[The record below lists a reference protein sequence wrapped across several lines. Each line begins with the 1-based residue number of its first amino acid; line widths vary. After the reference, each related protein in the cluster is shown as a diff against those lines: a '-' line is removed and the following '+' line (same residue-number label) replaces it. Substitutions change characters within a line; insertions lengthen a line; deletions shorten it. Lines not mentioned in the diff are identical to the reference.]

1 MKWPWQRKEPPSD
14 EVLEIEKSL
23 QQTKIL
29 IAQAYAGFN
38 SAADQELVES
48 YVYEIQAL
56 QARYSYLLRQR
67 KAWGEAAGGEKT
79 ASRPVR
85 AVSGGGRVPPRPLP
99 SRAAPQKAVATE
111 QPHVE
116 EGPVAPILPVA

>member
-1 MKWPWQRKEPPSD
+1 MKWPWRQEKPSD

-23 QQTKIL
+23 QETKIL

-67 KAWGEAAGGEKT
+67 KAYDVSAGG
-79 ASRPVR
+79 
-85 AVSGGGRVPPRPLP
+85 
-99 SRAAPQKAVATE
+99 
-111 QPHVE
+111 
-116 EGPVAPILPVA
+116 

>member
-1 MKWPWQRKEPPSD
+1 MKWRREKPSE

-23 QQTKIL
+23 QETKIL

-38 SAADQELVES
+38 AVSDPELVES

-67 KAWGEAAGGEKT
+67 KAYDAAPGEKSIPRT
-79 ASRPVR
+79 ARTEDGPAVPV
-85 AVSGGGRVPPRPLP
+85 
-99 SRAAPQKAVATE
+99 
-111 QPHVE
+111 
-116 EGPVAPILPVA
+116 LPVA

>member
-1 MKWPWQRKEPPSD
+1 MKWPWRQERPSD

-23 QQTKIL
+23 QDTKIL

-38 SAADQELVES
+38 SAADPELVES

-67 KAWGEAAGGEKT
+67 KAYDLPAGGSQV
-79 ASRPVR
+79 ASRRKPVR
-85 AVSGGGRVPPRPLP
+85 AGTAELTSPRPLT
-99 SRAAPQKAVATE
+99 QKAIVPE
-111 QPHVE
+111 QPQTE
-116 EGPVAPILPVA
+116 EGPALPVLPVA

>member
-1 MKWPWQRKEPPSD
+1 MKWPWRQEKLSG

-23 QQTKIL
+23 QETKIL

-38 SAADQELVES
+38 STADQDLVES

-67 KAWGEAAGGEKT
+67 KAYD
-79 ASRPVR
+79 
-85 AVSGGGRVPPRPLP
+85 
-99 SRAAPQKAVATE
+99 AAPGETNARTE
-111 QPHVE
+111 GGSVV
-116 EGPVAPILPVA
+116 PVLPVA